1 MIDFVELSKVYQGTN
16 SIKTGG
22 KPSAQDDIGRF
33 VEERFYS
40 MSYAKQQIREV
51 WQGTEDLYYC
61 NDWEWIVKGEGF
73 DRPVRFPT
81 LRDFTKTLV
90 DEFMK
95 DPPDIILHPLG
106 IDNEQAED
114 LIVGKKAYIDQR
126 RNSIH
131 EKTVRRQVIEDMF
144 FYGKGFREV
153 CYWDLTREI
162 DGEMQTLFKDVAT
175 IRHDPR
181 NVFVDEQAITLQD
194 KLRLTGARDMIIRRI
209 PPMSTF
215 QKLVEKHPEWD
226 QEKCKAVQAENYY
239 TTYGLD
245 YIVTN
250 SREVTE
256 KSPLW
261 VVKFYEYMNQEMN
274 FYALVAGGVCIYST
288 TLSKAKGTNTLP
300 VADYTFE
307 PRNDSYWGN
316 NLAQIIAPHIW
327 LKDTIFNLDIL
338 NVKLTLQPVVAVS
351 GSFGYNPAT
360 HFLQPGGVW
369 EAGGTMNGNLADN
382 IQPLIAGN
390 PNTKSAELL
399 QRIDSELSISTHS
412 DIRSMMFYQDKTATE
427 VMRQNQMMNSHNEQV
442 ESITEIESEAVV
454 YELFLQVMKSF
465 MTEKDEK
472 GNKRRVRIEG
482 YAVTKRTDSGATFEK
497 QAGMSDSFV
506 LSEEMINEEAE
517 VEVLDCRT
525 QKAQKLEQMGRIM
538 QAIPLIGNII
548 NIAPD
553 TILPKIDIVGLL
565 DQLVEAV
572 GLDRDRTFVGVD
584 NIYDEFEATQE
595 EIMLGHEVGVPPDE
609 DRKESLIR
617 LKYFLDFA
625 KEHAENKAD
634 KLKADQQQ
642 ALQFHINATLQN
654 ISANHIDKMRAD
666 AAAQNPQN
674 TPPPPTAASEQQAQA
689 VQKNNQRSKQI
700 GSPDPSLLNHA
711 GHDAQ
716 QLR

>member
-1 MIDFVELSKVYQGTN
+1 MDFVQLAKVYQGTN
-16 SIKTGG
+16 ESKTG
-22 KPSAQDDIGRF
+22 KSSAQDDVGKF
-33 VEERFYS
+33 VEQRFYD
-40 MSYAKQQIREV
+40 MSYAKQQIREI

-61 NDWEWIVKGEGF
+61 NDWEWIVKEEGF
-73 DRPVRFPT
+73 DRPVRLPT

-95 DPPDIILHPLG
+95 DPPDIILHPKGL
-106 IDNEQAED
+106 DNEQSQD
-114 LIVGKKAYIDQR
+114 LIIGKKAYIDQR
-126 RNSIH
+126 RKSIH
-131 EKTVRRQVIEDMF
+131 EKRVRRQVFEDMF
-144 FYGKGFREV
+144 FFGKGFREV
-153 CYWDLTREI
+153 CYWDLTKEI
-162 DGEMQTLFKDVAT
+162 DGEQQTLFKDVAT

-181 NVFVDEQAITLQD
+181 NVFVDEQAIILHD
-194 KLRLTGARDMIIRRI
+194 KLRLTGARDIIIRRI
-209 PPMSTF
+209 PAQSTF
-215 QKLVEKHPEWD
+215 NELCRRHPEWD

-261 VVKFYEYMNQEMN
+261 VVKFYEYMNQELN

-288 TLSKAKGTNTLP
+288 TLSKAKGTTSLP
-300 VADYTFE
+300 VVDYSFE

-327 LKDTIFNLDIL
+327 LKDTIFNLEIL

-351 GSFGYNPAT
+351 GGFGYNPAT

-369 EAGGTMNGNLADN
+369 EAGGTMNGKLEDN

-390 PNTKSAELL
+390 SNTKSAELL
-399 QRIDSELSISTHS
+399 QRLDSELSITTHS
-412 DIRSMMFYQDKTATE
+412 DIRSMMFYPDKTATE
-427 VMRQNQMMNSHNEQV
+427 VMRQNQMTNSHNEQI
-442 ESITEIESEAVV
+442 ESITEIESEAIV
-454 YELFLQVMKSF
+454 YELFLEVMKSF
-465 MTEKDEK
+465 MSGKDEK
-472 GNKRRVRIEG
+472 GNVRRVRIKD
-482 YAVTKRTDSGATFEK
+482 YSVTKRTTSGASFEK
-497 QAGMSDSFV
+497 KAGMDDSFV

-517 VEVLDCRT
+517 VEVIDCRT
-525 QKAQKLEQMGRIM
+525 QKAQKLEQLGRIM
-538 QAIPLIGNII
+538 QAIPMIGNII
-548 NIAPD
+548 QISPEV
-553 TILPKIDIVGLL
+553 ILPKIDIVGMLS
-565 DQLVEAV
+565 QLVEAI
-572 GLDRDRTFVGVD
+572 GLDPDRTFVGTD

-595 EIMLGHEVGVPPDE
+595 EIMLGHEVGVPQDE

-625 KEHAENKAD
+625 KTHKEGGD
-634 KLKADQQQ
+634 KLTADQQQ

-654 ISANHIDKMRAD
+654 IMANHIDQKRAM
-666 AAAQNPQN
+666 AAQQN
-674 TPPPPTAASEQQAQA
+674 QQVPPPPTAGQEQQAQA
-689 VQKNNQRSKQI
+689 VQKNNQRSQQI

-716 QLR
+716 QLH